1 MTSDYADPR
10 CSMGIEGLDEILGG
24 GLPRDRFYLVHG
36 NPGVGKTTL
45 ALQFLLDGVRRGEKC
60 LYITLSETKEELE
73 SIARS
78 HKWSLD
84 GITLFELSAMEYQLS
99 SENQNTVFHPSEL
112 ELNQTTAV
120 LLNEIDRLKPARVV
134 FDSLSEMRLLAQSPL
149 RYRREML
156 ALKTFFIGRKCT
168 ALLLDDNTGE
178 KNELQVQSI
187 AHGVIQLTKE
197 LSDYGTVR
205 HQVEVLKIRG
215 VAFRKGTHDYTIQ
228 TGGLVVY
235 PRLISAQHRTEFHKE
250 VFPSGLPEFDQL
262 LGGGFDRGTSN
273 VIMGPAGTGK
283 STLAMQFMAEA
294 ARRQERSAVLSF
306 DENVG
311 VAIARAT
318 SLNID
323 FGQGLN
329 SGAIVAQQ
337 IDPAELSPGELAQR
351 VKDLVEKQNIRVLVI
366 DSLNGYMNAMP
377 GERYLTLQL
386 HEMLAYLSNKG
397 VLAIMTLAQHGLVG
411 SMHSPL
417 DLTYLADTI
426 VLMRFFEHHGGI
438 KKALS
443 VIKKRSGLHEST
455 IREFSSASGRLV
467 VGPALTEFQG
477 VLTGVPNYT
486 AFTADQANTGYRNSK
501 AEINEA
507 IH

>member
-1 MTSDYADPR
+1 MSPSHTYPR
-10 CSMGIEGLDEILGG
+10 CSTGIEGLDEILGG

-45 ALQFLLDGVRRGEKC
+45 ALQFLMNGVRAGEKC
-60 LYITLSETKEELE
+60 LYITLSETTEELE

-78 HKWSLD
+78 HNWSLE
-84 GITLFELSAMEYQLS
+84 GISLFELSAVESQLS
-99 SENQNTVFHPSEL
+99 SENQNTVFHPAEL
-112 ELNQTTAV
+112 ELNQTTA
-120 LLNEIDRLKPARVV
+120 LLLKEIDRLKPSRVV

-156 ALKTFFIGRKCT
+156 SLKTFFIGRHCT

-178 KNELQVQSI
+178 KNELQVQSL

-205 HQVEVLKIRG
+205 HQVEILKVRG

-228 TGGLVVY
+228 TGGIVVY
-235 PRLISAQHRTEFHKE
+235 PRLVPAAHRTEFHKE

-262 LGGGFDRGTSN
+262 LGGGFDRGTSS

-283 STLAMQFMAEA
+283 STLAMQFLSEA
-294 ARRQERSAVLSF
+294 ARRGERSAVFSF
-306 DENVG
+306 DENIG
-311 VAIARAT
+311 LALARAK
-318 SLNID
+318 SLDID
-323 FGQGLN
+323 FEDGLN
-329 SGAIVAQQ
+329 SGTIIAQQ
-337 IDPAELSPGELAQR
+337 IDPAELSPGELAHR
-351 VKDLVEKQNIRVLVI
+351 IKDLVENQNVRVLLI

-397 VLAIMTLAQHGLVG
+397 VLTVMTLAQHGLVG

-426 VLMRFFEHHGGI
+426 VLMRFFEHQGGV

-455 IREFSSASGRLV
+455 IREFSSASGKLC
-467 VGPALTEFQG
+467 VGAPLAEFQG
-477 VLTGVPNYT
+477 VLTGVPILIPRY
-486 AFTADQANTGYRNSK
+486 
-501 AEINEA
+501 AEGTDR
-507 IH
+507 